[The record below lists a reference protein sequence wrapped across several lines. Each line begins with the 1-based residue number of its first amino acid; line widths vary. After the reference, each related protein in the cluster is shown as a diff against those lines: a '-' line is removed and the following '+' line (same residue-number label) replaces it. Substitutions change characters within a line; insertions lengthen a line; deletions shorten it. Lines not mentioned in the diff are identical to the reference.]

1 MDSSPSTKSSTEP
14 SSWSLLPVL
23 DTRQGPWHTSPP
35 TISAL
40 LPSPSPSKKE
50 GSVTSEAIAPQLSEQ
65 MKRPTL
71 TTFCV
76 GALVGA
82 RVGCTGAGVGATGAG
97 VGATGAGVGGTGAG
111 VGATGEGVTT
121 TGAIV
126 GDP

>member
-1 MDSSPSTKSSTEP
+1 M
-14 SSWSLLPVL
+14 
-23 DTRQGPWHTSPP
+23 
-35 TISAL
+35 
-40 LPSPSPSKKE
+40 
-50 GSVTSEAIAPQLSEQ
+50 TSEATAPQLSEQ
-65 MKRPTL
+65 TKRTTL

-82 RVGCTGAGVGATGAG
+82 RVGCTGAG